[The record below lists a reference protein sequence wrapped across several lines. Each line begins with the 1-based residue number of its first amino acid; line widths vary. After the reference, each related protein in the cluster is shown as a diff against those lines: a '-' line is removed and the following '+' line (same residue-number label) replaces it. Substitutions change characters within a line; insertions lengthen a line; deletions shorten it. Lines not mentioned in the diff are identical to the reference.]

1 MPTTELIPSPV
12 SLESTIAKAFDVDV
26 TELQTITSDALRLK
40 VDGPND
46 KKGFEIVKRARI
58 DIGKVRI
65 AIEKTRVAQKAE
77 ALRYGKIVDQTAKSL
92 AAIIAPGEEHL
103 IAQERIVTD
112 EAERLK
118 RVAEE
123 ARLAEIARFEREK
136 REAEEAARA
145 AERAEF
151 ERQKAAFEAEQAE
164 ARRLA
169 KIEADKA
176 AAELAEAKRIADEQ
190 AAAELAK
197 LREQE
202 EAQRIEREKLAA

>member
-77 ALRYGKIVDQTAKSL
+77 ALR
-92 AAIIAPGEEHL
+92 
-103 IAQERIVTD
+103 
-112 EAERLK
+112 
-118 RVAEE
+118 
-123 ARLAEIARFEREK
+123 
-136 REAEEAARA
+136 
-145 AERAEF
+145 
-151 ERQKAAFEAEQAE
+151 
-164 ARRLA
+164 
-169 KIEADKA
+169 
-176 AAELAEAKRIADEQ
+176 
-190 AAAELAK
+190 
-197 LREQE
+197 
-202 EAQRIEREKLAA
+202 